1 MPCSQT
7 FCDESET
14 NNLTAPLNA
23 SEITIHNICEATI
36 TFTMLQICFHIQ
48 VSRVNSIRQ
57 GWYERKGGLWRVTT
71 LKWHSKHGV
80 CLVSRCRLGWS
91 RASDALIIEF
101 TCESL
106 QDTNSWT
113 ICTREPS
120 RDSRSVLTCH
130 HTRVF
135 TPQNTIRRCTLKR
148 TTLINQFKCKWV
160 HSRVSV

>member
-1 MPCSQT
+1 MLLRSPFTT
-7 FCDESET
+7 FVKLLS
-14 NNLTAPLNA
+14 PLQCYISA
-23 SEITIHNICEATI
+23 FTFKYQAT
-36 TFTMLQICFHIQ
+36 TQSDKAGMK
-48 VSRVNSIRQ
+48 
-57 GWYERKGGLWRVTT
+57 KGELWRVTT

-91 RASDALIIEF
+91 RASGALIDEF

-148 TTLINQFKCKWV
+148 TTLPNQ
-160 HSRVSV
+160 VSTLTSECAATLLH

>member
-1 MPCSQT
+1 MLLRSPFTT
-7 FCDESET
+7 FVKLLS
-14 NNLTAPLNA
+14 PLRCYRSAFTFKYHA
-23 SEITIHNICEATI
+23 STQSDKAG
-36 TFTMLQICFHIQ
+36 MK
-48 VSRVNSIRQ
+48 
-57 GWYERKGGLWRVTT
+57 KGGLWRVTT

-148 TTLINQFKCKWV
+148 TTLTNQFKCKWV